1 MTFLDFLAQIQTLR
15 IEESRAHTGEY
26 FEAVIAKDGLEP
38 LHKILTAYFG
48 PPLKPEGH
56 SASWK
61 ANRRAKPYG
70 GIRKDQTMYFR
81 QDGDH
86 SECALLWP
94 WGSGTRITIKVSQ
107 AKKGSRRATGLL
119 GFLGTLFRRSK

>member
-1 MTFLDFLAQIQTLR
+1 MTFLDFLVEIQTLR
-15 IEESRAHTGEY
+15 IEELRAQREEY
-26 FEAVIAKDGLEP
+26 FEAVIAKADLDP

-48 PPLKPEGH
+48 PPLKPEGQLP
-56 SASWK
+56 SGE
-61 ANRRAKPYG
+61 ANRRAESYG

-94 WGSGTRITIKVSQ
+94 WGNGIRITVKVIQS
-107 AKKGSRRATGLL
+107 KSFVPESDGKS
-119 GFLGTLFRRSK
+119 FLKNLFFRKP

>member
-1 MTFLDFLAQIQTLR
+1 MTFQDFLTEIKTLR
-15 IEESRAHTGEY
+15 IEELRAQSEEY
-26 FEAVIAKDGLEP
+26 FEAVISKTDLNP

-48 PPLKPEGH
+48 PPLKPEGQGP
-56 SASWK
+56 SGE
-61 ANRRAKPYG
+61 ANRRAEPYG

-94 WGSGTRITIKVSQ
+94 WGNGIRITVKISQ
-107 AKKGSRRATGLL
+107 SQNAVPESDGN
-119 GFLGTLFRRSK
+119 GFLKNLFPRKP